1 LKVKKESSKLKKHK
15 MKVKFSINYDDQL
28 DDAVN
33 KISDALKSYG
43 LIIDYDEDEENSGD
57 GIQSYEIFKIND

>member
-1 LKVKKESSKLKKHK
+1 